1 MEQVSRGFK
10 QAQMQ
15 PAFSCPQRHTTLGIA
30 QPHER
35 KQVVNRQSRSVWLE
49 HDCPLLLTSINAF
62 QLQGNA
68 SRVMENAH
76 KSGISQHFQ
85 PQRQYLALSEA
96 TEPTGAAEEAT
107 ESTLIAV
114 DDEVGTHH

>member
-1 MEQVSRGFK
+1 MLVIIHSQE
-10 QAQMQ
+10 
-15 PAFSCPQRHTTLGIA
+15 
-30 QPHER
+30 
-35 KQVVNRQSRSVWLE
+35 
-49 HDCPLLLTSINAF
+49 LLC
-62 QLQGNA
+62 A
-68 SRVMENAH
+68 SAILYSQQQNAH

-85 PQRQYLALSEA
+85 PQRQYLAMSEA